1 MRFPSIA
8 FMLSLLLVSGCSGD
22 LSVLEP
28 AGPASHK
35 VALLWWVMFGGAC
48 AVFLLVAVL
57 LALVFFR
64 PTMMVR
70 VTVRQWLIGGG
81 IAFPMPVLMAL
92 VAFSFMQGESLLPQ
106 SASDPLRISA
116 VSRMWKWEFVYQ
128 TPAGAV
134 SSTDVL
140 HLPVGRDIVIEVT
153 SADVIHSFWVPR
165 LGGKIDAVPG
175 LSNKIALRADQT
187 GTFGGICAEYCGTG
201 HAGMSFRVVAHDD
214 GDFSRVIGELGQN

>member
-22 LSVLEP
+22 LSVLAP

-48 AVFLLVAVL
+48 AIFVLVAVL

-64 PTMMVR
+64 PAMMVR
-70 VTVRQWLIGGG
+70 INSRQWLIGGG
-81 IAFPMPVLMAL
+81 IAFPLPVLMAL

-106 SASDPLRISA
+106 SASDPLRIGA
-116 VSRMWKWEFVYQ
+116 VSRMWNWEFVYQ
-128 TPAGAV
+128 TPAGTV

-140 HLPVGRDIVIEVT
+140 HLPVGRDVVLEVK

-165 LGGKIDAVPG
+165 LGGKVDAVPG
-175 LSNKIALRADQT
+175 ISNRIVLRADQT
-187 GTFGGICAEYCGTG
+187 GAFGGICSEYCGTG
-201 HAGMSFRVVAHDD
+201 HAGMSFRVVAHDES
-214 GDFSRVIGELGQN
+214 DFSRVIGELGQN